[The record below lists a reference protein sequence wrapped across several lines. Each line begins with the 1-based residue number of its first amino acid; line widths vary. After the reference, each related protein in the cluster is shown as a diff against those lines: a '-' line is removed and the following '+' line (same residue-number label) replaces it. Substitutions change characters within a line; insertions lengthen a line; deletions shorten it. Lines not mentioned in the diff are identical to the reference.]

1 MKERIPVEG
10 PITITLQPVEG
21 NLTIRGWDELVMEWQ
36 ADEPVTMQSG
46 ETGVVIGPCDGDLQL
61 AVPAAAEVRI
71 SVCDGDVRVMNL
83 RRVKVDR
90 LSGGLTLRQITEHAA
105 IGYLA
110 GDVTATAVAELA
122 AADIHGDVTLADVP
136 VAQLA
141 GVAGDLTARNV
152 LSIAV
157 QRLAGDIIAS
167 GLSEQL
173 VADTITGDVE
183 IAATGAAHLRIERVN
198 GDLTVSGQARAL
210 HCLSVSGDVDTEE
223 AQIDQLR
230 IETVAGDVEIGKL
243 AGGQIGTIGGD
254 CKLAGVTGDLA
265 IGNVGGD
272 CAIKQ
277 AGGNLTINAV
287 GGDLSL
293 RANLN
298 AGSVIR
304 AQVGGDATIH
314 LPETPDLALTA
325 VVGGE
330 ISGAGVQPSF
340 PGQEVELRYGNG
352 AASLRLVV
360 GGDLVIKGPAQPGSF
375 SSISAQLGQELGE
388 LGRELGREL
397 SELGR
402 ELAAEL
408 RNALAGRDPDAAER
422 ARAAA
427 DRFAERARQLKEE
440 AGPERVRVRINQR
453 EWRLDPDRIERIKE
467 QARQAA
473 AAGLSGALEA
483 VERALNR
490 IQPPPPPPVPPVPPV
505 PPAPPVAPTPLHHAP
520 PPPPPPATGQTIQ
533 LRPAP
538 APLSEAEREQQR
550 ASILQMVAEGRIS
563 AAEGD
568 LLLAALDD

>member
-1 MKERIPVEG
+1 MKERIPVDG
-10 PITITLQPVEG
+10 PVTITLQPVEG
-21 NLTIRGWDELVMEWQ
+21 DLAIRGWAEPAIEWQ
-36 ADEPVTMQSG
+36 SDEPVAAQMG
-46 ETGVVIGPCDGDLQL
+46 EAGVVIGPCDGDLQL
-61 AVPAAAEVRI
+61 AVPATAEVRI
-71 SVCDGDVRVMNL
+71 SVCDGDVRVINV
-83 RRVKVDR
+83 RRVTLDR
-90 LSGGLTLRQITEHAA
+90 LSGDLALRQISEHAA

-110 GDVTATAVAELA
+110 GDVTATTVAELTA

-141 GVAGDLTARNV
+141 SVAGDVTARGV
-152 LSIAV
+152 LSLSLDRV
-157 QRLAGDIIAS
+157 DGDVTVS

-173 VADTITGDVE
+173 RVGSINGDVE
-183 IAATGAAHLRIERVN
+183 LAATGTAYLHLDRVN

-210 HCLSVSGDVDTEE
+210 QCLSVSGDVDAED
-223 AQIDQLR
+223 AQIEQFV
-230 IETVAGDVEIGKL
+230 IETVAGDLEIGKV
-243 AGGQIGTIGGD
+243 AGGRIGTIGGD
-254 CKLAGVTGDLA
+254 CELAGVSGDLA

-277 AGGNLTINAV
+277 ASGNLTINAV

-293 RANLN
+293 RAALVP
-298 AGSVIR
+298 GSAIR
-304 AQVGGDATIH
+304 AQVGGDATIY
-314 LPETPDLALTA
+314 LPETPDLVMTA

-330 ISGAGVQPSF
+330 ISGAGPRSTL

-352 AASLRLVV
+352 AASLRLIV
-360 GGDLVIKGPAQPGSF
+360 GGDLIVKGPAQPGSF
-375 SSISAQLGQELGE
+375 SSIGAQLSQELGE

-408 RNALAGRDPDAAER
+408 RSALSGRDPAAAER

-440 AGPERVRVRINQR
+440 TGPERVRVRINQR

-483 VERALNR
+483 VERA
-490 IQPPPPPPVPPVPPV
+490 
-505 PPAPPVAPTPLHHAP
+505 
-520 PPPPPPATGQTIQ
+520 
-533 LRPAP
+533 
-538 APLSEAEREQQR
+538 
-550 ASILQMVAEGRIS
+550 
-563 AAEGD
+563 
-568 LLLAALDD
+568 